1 MGKVVVGPRDSDV
14 IPPDPVVKLLNGVHE
29 VQGVGTIF
37 SDENG
42 RPRLHMHAALGR
54 GDTTTT
60 GCVRMGIDIWKIGE
74 VVILEI
80 EGASALRRR
89 DPKTGFEPLEID

>member
-1 MGKVVVGPRDSDV
+1 MWAPRDSDT
-14 IPPDPVVKLLNGVHE
+14 IHPDPVVKLLNGVHE

-60 GCVRMGIDIWKIGE
+60 GCVRMGIDVWQTGE
-74 VVILEI
+74 VVMLEI
-80 EGASALRRR
+80 EGVFALRKQ
-89 DPKTGFEPLEID
+89 DQKTGFELLEID